1 MPRIARL
8 FEAGMPVHAM
18 QRGHNKM
25 VVFVDKF
32 DFEYYLEA
40 LFDALE
46 VDLIDLH
53 AYALMNNHIH
63 LLLTAPSKEALS
75 RLFQS
80 VGRRY
85 VQHFN
90 KRHARSG
97 TLWEGRFKSCLINS
111 ERYLLEVYR
120 YIELN
125 PVRAGI
131 VEYAKDY
138 QHSSY
143 RHHAGIATNNR
154 IKDHPLFWSLGN
166 TPFERQAAYKALVD
180 EGLTAHQVARITDQ
194 TLRGLPIDQVASTS
208 IRPRGRPTKSTTLS
222 LLNSPKFAATI

>member
-1 MPRIARL
+1 MPRVARL
-8 FEAGMPVHAM
+8 FEPGMPVHAM
-18 QRGHNKM
+18 QRGHNRM
-25 VVFVDKF
+25 VVFIDKF
-32 DFEYYLEA
+32 DYEYYLEA

-46 VDLIDLH
+46 VEQIDLH
-53 AYALMNNHIH
+53 AYALMSNHVH
-63 LLLTAPSKEALS
+63 LLLSAPSKEALS

-97 TLWEGRFKSCLINS
+97 TLWEDRFKSSLINS

-131 VEYAKDY
+131 VESPQAY

-166 TPFERQAAYKALVD
+166 TPFERQAAYKALID
-180 EGLTAHQVARITDQ
+180 DGLTLHQIARITDQ
-194 TLRGLPIDQVASTS
+194 TMRGLPIEQSTS
-208 IRPRGRPTKSTTLS
+208 AAPRLRGRPSKPVTLS
-222 LLNSPKFAATI
+222 PLIP

>member
-1 MPRIARL
+1 MPRIARV
-8 FEAGMPVHAM
+8 FEAGLPVHAM
-18 QRGHNKM
+18 QRGHNRM
-25 VVFVDKF
+25 AVFVDKF
-32 DFEYYLEA
+32 DYEYYLEA

-46 VDLIDLH
+46 VELIDLH
-53 AYALMNNHIH
+53 AYVLMTNHIH

-90 KRHARSG
+90 KRHARTG

-131 VEYAKDY
+131 VEYPHVY

-143 RHHAGIATNNR
+143 RHHAGIVTNNR

-166 TPFERQAAYKALVD
+166 TPFERQAAYKVLVE

-194 TLRGLPIDQVASTS
+194 TLRGLPIQETASS
-208 IRPRGRPTKSTTLS
+208 PNRPRGRPAKTTTLS
-222 LLNSPKFAATI
+222 PLKSRTPTASN